1 MQRRMKENDMSK
13 TDNRITLDLKNLPPL
28 TERQRAQLD
37 RLRNKPDSEIDLSD
51 IPELPDSFWKTAR
64 RGDLYR
70 TAKEPVTVRI
80 DSDVLLWLKSKGK
93 GYQTRIN
100 AIVRLAMLKELN
112 NK

>member
-1 MQRRMKENDMSK
+1 MSK
-13 TDNRITLDLKNLPPL
+13 TDIRYTIDSENPRTLTLEQKQEL
-28 TERQRAQLD
+28 E

-80 DSDVLLWLKSKGK
+80 DSDVVLWLKSKGP

-100 AIVRLAMLKELN
+100 AILRLAMLKELN